1 MKSLWHSLLL
11 VVGLAVPLHAQEA
24 ERISVELDGRPYVLE
39 LADSPEK
46 RRIGLM
52 FRDRLPP
59 GSGMLFLYERSGDYR
74 IWMKNTRIP
83 LTVLWL
89 DEQARIVHR
98 ALLRPCRRDPCPV
111 ESAPVPSRYILELP
125 ADDFARFRL
134 GQTLPVRGNI
144 SGSRPTPGAATVPPA
159 DLPRSAATPSD

>member
-1 MKSLWHSLLL
+1 MKSLWLSLLL
-11 VVGLAVPLHAQEA
+11 AAGLAAPLRALDL
-24 ERISVELDGRPYVLE
+24 ERASVDLDGRNYRLE
-39 LADSPEK
+39 LADSLEK

-59 GSGMLFLYERSGDYR
+59 GTGMLFVYERSGDYR

-125 ADDFARFRL
+125 ASDFARFQP
-134 GQTLPVRGNI
+134 GQSLPALRGI
-144 SGSRPTPGAATVPPA
+144 TVPRPAPGATTAPPA
-159 DLPRSAATPSD
+159 DSPRSAAAPSG